1 MLLFLVAEKR
11 WNAVYA
17 GSRSATAISRLEI
30 YLGTLYHR
38 INCHVHSK
46 QANRNSGNYKNDSK
60 YFQAEDDHV
69 DFTSCPVSQRRRR
82 VPKKLRI
89 ARYRRA
95 DRDVV
100 FQLIRAAYRSDTAE
114 RLIRQW
120 DWKFDSNPFNAAA
133 EQYRQTY
140 KHEYLGRLSR
150 IMTAKELEA
159 YRRNWDGKSETLA
172 AEHEDDPYVLLLKD
186 ETGAAFEMLC
196 SLPQRVTIEGK
207 RHCAAVGCDWALL
220 PKYRKRGLSLPIGIR
235 MRTENPLN
243 FGWANATAEGIMR
256 KKLPLTQAGSQVE
269 AAATD
274 HRRLVPMVRPLDL
287 AHLIRGDSA
296 SRLVRIAAA
305 ALVVGTRPITK
316 VLSRSSL
323 PNVTINQ
330 IESFDDRFDRLWD
343 RCCRDYGV
351 VAVRDSEYLNW
362 RFISRPDALYTV
374 LAASRGRD
382 LIGYIV
388 CRVAN
393 IDGAAWGYIVDYL
406 VEDRSMRLFSM
417 LLQHAV
423 SYFAETDVKGIV
435 CSVATAP
442 FRSALVRHGF
452 YPVLFRGESYVR
464 VARNDQNPILQQYAD
479 LRSWFMTMADGD
491 LEMAF

>member
-1 MLLFLVAEKR
+1 M
-11 WNAVYA
+11 
-17 GSRSATAISRLEI
+17 
-30 YLGTLYHR
+30 
-38 INCHVHSK
+38 
-46 QANRNSGNYKNDSK
+46 
-60 YFQAEDDHV
+60 
-69 DFTSCPVSQRRRR
+69 
-82 VPKKLRI
+82 PKKLRI

-100 FQLIRAAYRSDTAE
+100 FQLIRAVHKPDNAE

-120 DWKFDSNPFNAAA
+120 DWKFDSNPFNATA
-133 EQYRQTY
+133 ERYRQTY
-140 KHEYLGRLSR
+140 KHNYLERLRSF
-150 IMTAKELEA
+150 MTEKELEA
-159 YRRNWDGKSETLA
+159 YQRNWEGKSESLP
-172 AEHEDDPYVLLLKD
+172 AEHENDPYVLLLKD
-186 ETGAAFEMLC
+186 ETDTAFGMLC
-196 SLPQRVTIEGK
+196 SLPHQVTIEGDG
-207 RHCAAVGCDWALL
+207 HCAAVGCDWALL

-235 MRTENPLN
+235 MRGENPLN
-243 FGWANATAEGIMR
+243 FSWANATAEGIMR
-256 KKLPLTQAGSQVE
+256 SKVPLPRVGSRGV

-274 HRRLVPMVRPLDL
+274 HRRLVPMVKPLDL

-305 ALVVGTRPITK
+305 ALVAGTRPITS
-316 VLSRSSL
+316 VLGRGSL
-323 PNVTINQ
+323 PGVTIGR

-343 RCCRDYGV
+343 RCRRDYRV

-362 RFISRPDALYTV
+362 RFISRPDASYTV
-374 LAASRGRD
+374 LAAARGPD

-388 CRVAN
+388 CRVAS

-417 LLQHAV
+417 LLQRAE

-442 FRSALVRHGF
+442 FRSALVRHGY
-452 YPVLFRGESYVR
+452 YPALFRGESYVR
-464 VARNDQNPILQQYAD
+464 VARNHQNPTLQPYSD
-479 LRSWFMTMADGD
+479 LRHWFMTMADGD